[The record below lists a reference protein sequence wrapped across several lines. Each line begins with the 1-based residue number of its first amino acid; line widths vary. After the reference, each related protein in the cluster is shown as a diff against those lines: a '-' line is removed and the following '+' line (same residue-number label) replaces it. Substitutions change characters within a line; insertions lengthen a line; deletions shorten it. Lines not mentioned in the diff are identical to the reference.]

1 MLLKLTIVFSPVAHG
16 LEFDIEQ
23 ISLASDQQI
32 AFMPF
37 VNTSSD
43 RQELLVIET
52 PDLDARERQLREL
65 IDEPVR
71 TLRLFRLTDPGG
83 WRSVL
88 EVELNA
94 AMDMVDT
101 FRHLDGITFAGYQY
115 PQLLALDVEEVAF
128 APILSAGSMYLGVN
142 WDASPTFDMFQDL
155 NGDEL
160 DDFLMPDFGG
170 WQVALQRETGFSTAQ
185 SLGPPPQMNF
195 GETTQFVG
203 YQAETPHHL
212 DGNQDGLIDLAF
224 WLNGRFDVYL
234 QQPGGSFESQSVIL
248 DPGMPDVLGDF
259 LSVSLDE
266 GEDGEE
272 NVAQRTLDA
281 VEDIDAD
288 GLSDLIIQT
297 LEGDGIFGL
306 ETRYEI
312 HRGMVDEDGQLT
324 FEPTASSTV
333 SSDGIQLD
341 NERLDLTGDG
351 KQEFV
356 VTSVKISLGSIIA
369 ALITRSASVDV
380 AIFQMTDGRFPDEPS
395 LEKEIKV
402 KFDFGAG
409 ELFAPAVLS
418 ADVTGD
424 GRQDLLVQKDLDT
437 LFVYPGE
444 ATDRLFA
451 KSPIKLE
458 LALPKER
465 EGFVVTDLDHD
476 GRDELILHVR
486 REDSSALAVVRFES

>member
-1 MLLKLTIVFSPVAHG
+1 VLTVLLNSAVLLSPFAHG
-16 LEFDIEQ
+16 LEFEIDRIP
-23 ISLASDQQI
+23 LASDQQI

-37 VNTSSD
+37 VSRSSD
-43 RQELLVIET
+43 TQEILVIET
-52 PDLDARERQLREL
+52 P
-65 IDEPVR
+65 PVR
-71 TLRLFRLTDPGG
+71 TVRVFRLADPGS
-83 WRSVL
+83 WRPVL

-101 FRHLDGITFAGYQY
+101 FRHRDGISFAGFQAS
-115 PQLLALDVEEVAF
+115 QLLVLNVEETAF
-128 APILSAGSMYLGVN
+128 EPLLSAGSMYVGVN
-142 WDASPTFDMFQDL
+142 WDASPTFDMFRDL

-160 DDFLMPDFGG
+160 DDFLMPDFDG
-170 WQVALQRETGFSTAQ
+170 WQVALQQEEGFSTAQ
-185 SLGPPPQMNF
+185 SLGPSPQMNF
-195 GETTQFVG
+195 GETSQFVG
-203 YQAETPHHL
+203 YQAETPHQL
-212 DGNQDGLIDLAF
+212 DGNQDGLLDLAF
-224 WLNGRFDVYL
+224 WLNGRFEVYL
-234 QQPGGSFESQSVIL
+234 QKPDGSFEAQPVIV
-248 DPGMPDVLGDF
+248 DPGLPDVLGDF

-272 NVAQRTLDA
+272 SDPQRTLDA
-281 VEDIDAD
+281 VDDINAD

-297 LEGDGIFGL
+297 MEGDGIFGL

-312 HRGMVDEDGQLT
+312 HRGMVGEDERLT
-324 FEPTASSTV
+324 FEPSASSTV

-356 VTSVKISLGSIIA
+356 VTSVNISLGSIIA

-380 AIFQMTDGRFPDEPS
+380 SIYQMTDGLFPDEPS

-402 KFDFGAG
+402 RFDFGAG
-409 ELFAPAVLS
+409 ELFVPAVLS

-424 GRQDLLVQKDLDT
+424 GRHDLLVQKDLET

-458 LALPKER
+458 MALPQER

-486 REDSSALAVVRFES
+486 REDSSSLAVVHFKD